1 MNWLFYT
8 DYDIEGTEIEGTVL
22 KFLKNK
28 GHQYW
33 NLLPQGTGE
42 IQIWQSL
49 GIECEKSRGHSSVT
63 SEGRLKKLFAPVCM
77 SKDIITKHFNWL
89 GMDSWGE
96 M

>member
-1 MNWLFYT
+1 MREGGEHKKISGLIILCHRCVILCNRSIILLTDLFIVFPFCMPFLESSKKCFTFT

-42 IQIWQSL
+42 IQI
-49 GIECEKSRGHSSVT
+49 
-63 SEGRLKKLFAPVCM
+63 
-77 SKDIITKHFNWL
+77 
-89 GMDSWGE
+89 
-96 M
+96 

>member
-1 MNWLFYT
+1 MHFCLNLFAAFNSQTPRPLNYQDNYT

-42 IQIWQSL
+42 IQI
-49 GIECEKSRGHSSVT
+49 
-63 SEGRLKKLFAPVCM
+63 
-77 SKDIITKHFNWL
+77 
-89 GMDSWGE
+89 
-96 M
+96 

>member
-1 MNWLFYT
+1 MREKNLQYT

-42 IQIWQSL
+42 IQI
-49 GIECEKSRGHSSVT
+49 
-63 SEGRLKKLFAPVCM
+63 
-77 SKDIITKHFNWL
+77 
-89 GMDSWGE
+89 
-96 M
+96 